1 MEKNKTIKKICPH
14 CHSEIEA
21 SLAICPNCNENVG
34 KSWVITYILVTTLP
48 LAIGAYNFYT
58 KRTKI
63 AAIQLILMLLGIGLS
78 HAFAG
83 AIIFAS
89 IVSVWI
95 IIDYFR
101 ILFNKFKDG
110 YGNKLSKKV
119 TIKSTALL
127 TLLGVHHFYVERYV
141 SGIFFILTLGGLG
154 IWWLA
159 DLIAILTGNFK
170 DKEGNLITE

>member
-1 MEKNKTIKKICPH
+1 
-14 CHSEIEA
+14 
-21 SLAICPNCNENVG
+21 
-34 KSWVITYILVTTLP
+34 
-48 LAIGAYNFYT
+48 
-58 KRTKI
+58 
-63 AAIQLILMLLGIGLS
+63 MLLGIGLS

-127 TLLGVHHFYVERYV
+127 TLLGVHRFYVERYV

>member
-1 MEKNKTIKKICPH
+1 MNKICPH
-14 CHSEIEA
+14 CRSEIEE
-21 SLAICPNCNENVG
+21 SLAICPNCNEDIG
-34 KSWVITYILVTTLP
+34 KSWVVTYILTNPNFGGLF
-48 LAIGAYNFYT
+48 GAYNFYT

-63 AAIQLILMLLGIGLS
+63 AIIQLILTLTMFGLIITLFWCLID
-78 HAFAG
+78 AF
-83 AIIFAS
+83 
-89 IVSVWI
+89 IV
-95 IIDYFR
+95 
-101 ILFNKFKDG
+101 LFNKFKDG

-127 TLLGVHHFYVERYV
+127 TLLGVHRFYVERYV

>member
-1 MEKNKTIKKICPH
+1 MNKICPH
-14 CHSEIEA
+14 CRSEIEE
-21 SLAICPNCNENVG
+21 SLAICPNCNEDIG
-34 KSWVITYILVTTLP
+34 KSWVVTYILTNPNFGGLF
-48 LAIGAYNFYT
+48 GAYNFYT

-63 AAIQLILMLLGIGLS
+63 AIIQLILTLTMFGL
-78 HAFAG
+78 
-83 AIIFAS
+83 IITLF
-89 IVSVWI
+89 WCL
-95 IIDYFR
+95 IDSFR

-127 TLLGVHHFYVERYV
+127 TLLGVHRFYVERYV